1 MKIAYGKL
9 GRSIPLTLKNASN
22 VGGDIEVVRLF
33 DILRQDHEVHLVTRN
48 REDAHYSNVINHWKE
63 SSSSL
68 FDTWSVDASTF
79 GDAKDMGR
87 NMERYPDDPRWL
99 EYSQYIRSQAHKLPK
114 FDAWFIWIG
123 QHGTTLSF
131 LPRIKQQPSDDPRL
145 KGVTRPLATDL
156 NYCFPVV
163 AILNELNIQPHWL
176 CPDPRNR
183 IKFRDLENPNQRP
196 ILAQYD
202 QEKNSTF
209 YSPKHGIQP
218 KKLQYTYSGI
228 ELLAVSPPKES
239 TFTHRAQRKL
249 FGLLVN
255 EGYSNLGVKKNRV
268 DLVKKWLNPLPIEY
282 EMYGHW
288 CEASQA
294 TLGRRIDPIALSE
307 VDRTLQKWLTTMTF
321 PASGTGWATAK
332 PWECFKAGTLCF
344 KHPEY
349 DDQRHIYGS
358 HMPLEL
364 REFLCPSSPLALAR
378 RLKDID
384 ENKDGTLWLKYA
396 ELQWAYLLESYTRLE
411 DGAKSIKDILRK
423 CISS

>member
-1 MKIAYGKL
+1 
-9 GRSIPLTLKNASN
+9 
-22 VGGDIEVVRLF
+22 
-33 DILRQDHEVHLVTRN
+33 
-48 REDAHYSNVINHWKE
+48 
-63 SSSSL
+63 
-68 FDTWSVDASTF
+68 
-79 GDAKDMGR
+79 
-87 NMERYPDDPRWL
+87 
-99 EYSQYIRSQAHKLPK
+99 
-114 FDAWFIWIG
+114 
-123 QHGTTLSF
+123 
-131 LPRIKQQPSDDPRL
+131 
-145 KGVTRPLATDL
+145 
-156 NYCFPVV
+156 
-163 AILNELNIQPHWL
+163 
-176 CPDPRNR
+176 
-183 IKFRDLENPNQRP
+183 
-196 ILAQYD
+196 
-202 QEKNSTF
+202 
-209 YSPKHGIQP
+209 
-218 KKLQYTYSGI
+218 
-228 ELLAVSPPKES
+228 
-239 TFTHRAQRKL
+239 
-249 FGLLVN
+249 
-255 EGYSNLGVKKNRV
+255 
-268 DLVKKWLNPLPIEY
+268 
-282 EMYGHW
+282 MYGHW